1 MSRFDTY
8 HNMVE
13 RSRAQLGKGGDP
25 AQAQV
30 WAILALAEAILVTE
44 DDGERTVTGTL
55 TVDS

>member
-8 HNMVE
+8 NHLVE
-13 RSRAQLGKGGDP
+13 RSRDQLGKGGDP

-44 DDGERTVTGTL
+44 DDGERTITGAL
-55 TVDS
+55 TIDS